1 MSWVR
6 VPSLAPFIVSIM
18 KYRFDHIALNVKDVK
33 AAVAWY
39 KLKLNAEVTYEDET
53 WAMLRVGE
61 TAVAL
66 TMPNQHP
73 SHIAFQLDSLEEFD
87 DTIPIKT
94 HRDGSKYQY
103 VTDIDGN
110 TIEYIYWSKDIDNE

>member
-1 MSWVR
+1 
-6 VPSLAPFIVSIM
+6 M
-18 KYRFDHIALNVKDVK
+18 KFDHVAIRSSDIARSVEWYSQNLNCQVE
-33 AAVAWY
+33 Y
-39 KLKLNAEVTYEDET
+39 QDET

-110 TIEYIYWSKDIDNE
+110 TIEYIYWPKDVDNE